1 MPLSREERGTGLAE
15 LTDRLCG
22 RREDSGGA
30 ETRTTSML
38 GNEEQ
43 TDGESLLCI
52 CNDGTSKNALF
63 SKKNIAGH
71 YQIS

>member
-22 RREDSGGA
+22 RREDSG
-30 ETRTTSML
+30 RHKDSYNL
-38 GNEEQ
+38 HFGNGEQ

-52 CNDGTSKNALF
+52 CNDGTSKNTLF
-63 SKKNIAGH
+63 SKKNIVGH